1 MGTSGEAVKECGAEQ
16 GTTGR
21 PSPSPSSQGLAT
33 GLAYSAGLTVHRG
46 ALNPARALGPAFIAN
61 RWSLHWVY
69 WVGPSLGAGCA
80 ALLHH
85 HLQEGFS
92 LEEKDTVCHLH
103 GNNGF
108 NGHDDVVFE
117 EEAEVQC
124 GEGGGRGGKDGG
136 GGVENQK
143 EVGDNLAEQ
152 EQVVSSQAAVFLAEE
167 EVEEEGEGEEK
178 GKKQSMVRGGRRE
191 RKERLRSL
199 SKAHRLLIPY
209 HTGERKFI

>member
-1 MGTSGEAVKECGAEQ
+1 M
-16 GTTGR
+16 
-21 PSPSPSSQGLAT
+21 
-33 GLAYSAGLTVHRG
+33 
-46 ALNPARALGPAFIAN
+46 
-61 RWSLHWVY
+61 
-69 WVGPSLGAGCA
+69 
-80 ALLHH
+80 
-85 HLQEGFS
+85 
-92 LEEKDTVCHLH
+92 EEKDTVCQLH
-103 GNNGF
+103 GHNGF

-117 EEAEVQC
+117 EVGHLNGKMAEEGFCEKEAEVRC

-136 GGVENQK
+136 GEGGVEMER
-143 EVGDNLAEQ
+143 EVEDNLAEQ

-199 SKAHRLLIPY
+199 SNSHRLLIPY